1 MKKRVY
7 LIVILLVNIVFQ
19 AHAVLKEKDLN
30 STLVILRKEL
40 MDKHDELEKRNKY
53 TQIRNERT
61 MEQFRETFHRSNQNS
76 LMLYSQKPDYVF
88 DLTYAC
94 HEATDQFQQ
103 FTRHSAPLRKY
114 MEKNNAEIA
123 RYDSLIGSLEK
134 MMRYTQMDERARVDC
149 NVCLTLATNIR
160 KSMSEAQ
167 EAMQEY
173 NRLYAFTEQRLRNPK
188 RRRKLLLN
196 PGITTTEH
204 HGNSRDC
211 ERQISTNGT
220 L

>member
-1 MKKRVY
+1 MKKRAY

-103 FTRHSAPLRKY
+103 FTRHSAPLR
-114 MEKNNAEIA
+114 
-123 RYDSLIGSLEK
+123 G
-134 MMRYTQMDERARVDC
+134 
-149 NVCLTLATNIR
+149 
-160 KSMSEAQ
+160 
-167 EAMQEY
+167 
-173 NRLYAFTEQRLRNPK
+173 
-188 RRRKLLLN
+188 RRRRGPQQLRPLRV
-196 PGITTTEH
+196 H
-204 HGNSRDC
+204 HGCLCAAGYRGLC
-211 ERQISTNGT
+211 H
-220 L
+220 LLC

>member
-1 MKKRVY
+1 MKKRVF
-7 LIVILLVNIVFQ
+7 LLLTIIVSIVFQ
-19 AHAVLKEKDLN
+19 ANAVLKEKDLN

-40 MDKHDELEKRNKY
+40 IDKHDELESRKKY
-53 TQIRNERT
+53 THLRNEKI
-61 MEQFRETFHRSNQNS
+61 MKEFRETFHRSNQNS
-76 LMLYSQKPDYVF
+76 LMLYSQKQDYVF

-114 MEKNNAEIA
+114 MEKNDAEIA

-134 MMRYTQMDERARVDC
+134 MMRYTQMDDRARIDC

-160 KSMSEAQ
+160 KSMTEAQ

-173 NRLYAFTEQRLRNPK
+173 NRLYQFTEKSLKNLK
-188 RRRKLLLN
+188 SLKN
-196 PGITTTEH
+196 
-204 HGNSRDC
+204 
-211 ERQISTNGT
+211 
-220 L
+220 